1 MVLDE
6 GPGQS
11 IVDYL
16 LSKSSAA
23 FSVHAPLDNPN
34 KENSNE
40 ENPPRNN
47 PTRIST

>member
-16 LSKSSAA
+16 LSKPSVA
-23 FSVHAPLDNPN
+23 FSVHAPLENLNKEDSN
-34 KENSNE
+34 KEN
-40 ENPPRNN
+40 PPKNN